1 MSNVI
6 LELPKPQPKQE
17 MFLKARK
24 KYIGF
29 GGARGGGKSFAV
41 RIKSI
46 LLALKHGGIRILI
59 VRRTFPELKRN
70 HIEPMRKLLYPLIK
84 EKKVKYNQTDKMF
97 RFFNDSI
104 IEFMYCENETD
115 TDRLQGA
122 EYDVIFIDEA
132 TQLLEKQIKD
142 IAVCVRGVNNF
153 PKHVYFTCNPGGR
166 GHGYIKRIFID
177 KKYLSGEKPEEYEF
191 IQSKVSD
198 NKALMTFQPDY
209 VAQLEALP
217 PKRRRAWLDGDWDVY
232 EGQFFD
238 DFVNDPDHYGD
249 GLYTHVIEP
258 FAPPKRWQIYRSYDF
273 GYGKPFSCGWWAVDE
288 EGVMYRI
295 HEYYGCE
302 KDEENV
308 GVKMTPDQQFREI
321 SKIEQTHKWLKGKNI
336 YGIADPSIW
345 DGSRGES
352 VAETAEKYGV
362 YFEPG
367 DNARVAGWMQ
377 CHYRL
382 QFDHNGFP
390 MMYVFNTCE
399 AFIRTIPV
407 LISSD
412 TNPEDLD
419 TTMEDHVA
427 DEWRYMCMSRPIT
440 PPESTLKEIPADN
453 PLNLYH

>member
-177 KKYLSGEKPEEYEF
+177 QKYLSGEKPEEYEF
-191 IQSKVSD
+191 IQSGVRD
-198 NKALMTFQPDY
+198 NKALMKYQPDY
-209 VAQLEALP
+209 ISQLEALP
-217 PKRRRAWLDGDWDVY
+217 ARK
-232 EGQFFD
+232 
-238 DFVNDPDHYGD
+238 
-249 GLYTHVIEP
+249 
-258 FAPPKRWQIYRSYDF
+258 
-273 GYGKPFSCGWWAVDE
+273 E
-288 EGVMYRI
+288 EG
-295 HEYYGCE
+295 HG
-302 KDEENV
+302 
-308 GVKMTPDQQFREI
+308 
-321 SKIEQTHKWLKGKNI
+321 
-336 YGIADPSIW
+336 
-345 DGSRGES
+345 
-352 VAETAEKYGV
+352 
-362 YFEPG
+362 
-367 DNARVAGWMQ
+367 
-377 CHYRL
+377 
-382 QFDHNGFP
+382 
-390 MMYVFNTCE
+390 
-399 AFIRTIPV
+399 
-407 LISSD
+407 
-412 TNPEDLD
+412 
-419 TTMEDHVA
+419 
-427 DEWRYMCMSRPIT
+427 
-440 PPESTLKEIPADN
+440 
-453 PLNLYH
+453 